1 MCNKHIISVLPTV
14 LPTIIYLIKN
24 DIMIFRVNMEHIP
37 KEDLDEMDLDEQM
50 NSDQEED
57 DEEGSETEEEG
68 TDDREKEIFIP
79 GKHKL
84 EEGEELV
91 RDERFVHFMGTY
103 WYFFVLVLIHFIMN
117 FKLDR
122 HAYHSIL

>member
-1 MCNKHIISVLPTV
+1 
-14 LPTIIYLIKN
+14 
-24 DIMIFRVNMEHIP
+24 MEHIP

-57 DEEGSETEEEG
+57 EDERDEETEEEENG
-68 TDDREKEIFIP
+68 QKEIFIP

-91 RDERFVHFMGTY
+91 RDERFVLSIFL
-103 WYFFVLVLIHFIMN
+103 F
-117 FKLDR
+117 
-122 HAYHSIL
+122 HANK